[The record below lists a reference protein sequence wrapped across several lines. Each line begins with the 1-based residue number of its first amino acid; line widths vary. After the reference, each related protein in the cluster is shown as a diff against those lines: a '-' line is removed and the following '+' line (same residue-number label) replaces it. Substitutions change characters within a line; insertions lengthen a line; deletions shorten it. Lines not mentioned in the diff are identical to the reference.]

1 MRKPQYLGSRALS
14 GFALLTSIAAADPVP
29 ITNPGFEAN
38 FAGPNAFSI
47 LIPQGWSLFDPNNI
61 VDQSLDAVG
70 VLNPTGGT
78 NFPAGAPEGDNVALI
93 YLETDS
99 GNGLAGLTQVLT
111 TSVSADTR
119 YTLTVEVGDIASGFN
134 APPFDMTFFLL
145 DGFPGYQV
153 QLLAGGVVIAED
165 DNTLAPILDDGQFA
179 TSEISV
185 DIPAGHPLIGQA
197 LEVRLINL
205 NMLGTPEEPG
215 IEVDFDD
222 VRLDAT
228 PLSPPHCQGN
238 ANGDGVVD
246 FNDINAVIANWL
258 GAGPEGD
265 ADNNGAVNF
274 EDINAVIANWLSS
287 CP

>member
-1 MRKPQYLGSRALS
+1 MRTKLLS
-14 GFALLTSIAAADPVP
+14 TMCVLLAGAANQAAPVP
-29 ITNPGFEAN
+29 ITNSGFEAN

-47 LIPQGWSLFDPNNI
+47 LIPQGWSLFDPNSI

-99 GNGLAGLTQVLT
+99 GNGPAGLTQVLT
-111 TSVSADTR
+111 TSLAAEMR

-153 QLLAGGVVIAED
+153 QLLAGGVVIAQD
-165 DNTLAPILDDGQFA
+165 DNTLAAVLDDGQFA
-179 TSEISV
+179 TSSISV
-185 DIPAGHPLIGQA
+185 DIPAGHPQIGQA

-222 VRLDAT
+222 VRLDAS
-228 PLSPPHCQGN
+228 PLPPPHCQGN
-238 ANGDGVVD
+238 ANGD
-246 FNDINAVIANWL
+246 DI
-258 GAGPEGD
+258 
-265 ADNNGAVNF
+265 VNF
-274 EDINAVIANWLSS
+274 DDISTVIANWLSAGPNGDANHDGAVNFNDVNVVLVNWLS
-287 CP
+287 ACP